1 MKQLTILSMLL
12 LLTACQEKK
21 LDRLEREAKEYT
33 VRHCPKTMDPIT
45 VLDSVVFHNDGSLD
59 YIYYYSVTMTDE
71 LRENFETVREEVRE
85 QTLKGVR
92 NSIELKMVK
101 EAGLNI
107 IYLYRDAETGEEIMK
122 NSYTREDYQ

>member
-21 LDRLEREAKEYT
+21 FDRLEREAKEYT

-107 IYLYRDAETGEEIMK
+107 IYLYRDAETGEEIMR